1 MERIRNCLKGNMR
14 SQGMYSTKDLS
25 ITLMIF
31 IIIIWMVNGLWM
43 KSVFTESFILWGTMD
58 CHCTEELAL
67 EFQHRY
73 VYYQQY
79 IYLSET
85 TKNML
90 DALKDRV
97 TLGIITNGNSKRQ
110 HGKIQTLG
118 MERWMDEKNIFV
130 SGDLE
135 FAKPD
140 TRIFL
145 LPQNTLGLKAEEMLY
160 IGDSYEHDMQG
171 AKAAGWNTIWMNRRG
186 HDIPEEDCC
195 ADRVVPNEE
204 ALVSAAVSDAENQFK
219 IKYNDKKCKALRE
232 MPGLTDG

>member
-1 MERIRNCLKGNMR
+1 MIKAVFFDVGDTLYSQQQAFNGAYKELLEGKYEISRDVLYKRFKYYSDDIYHYYMDGEWTLDEVGIYRIVHTLGDY
-14 SQGMYSTKDLS
+14 GLS
-25 ITLMIF
+25 
-31 IIIIWMVNGLWM
+31 
-43 KSVFTESFILWGTMD
+43 
-58 CHCTEELAL
+58 CTEELAL

-204 ALVSAAVSDAENQFK
+204 ALFQQLCQMLK
-219 IKYNDKKCKALRE
+219 INSR
-232 MPGLTDG
+232 